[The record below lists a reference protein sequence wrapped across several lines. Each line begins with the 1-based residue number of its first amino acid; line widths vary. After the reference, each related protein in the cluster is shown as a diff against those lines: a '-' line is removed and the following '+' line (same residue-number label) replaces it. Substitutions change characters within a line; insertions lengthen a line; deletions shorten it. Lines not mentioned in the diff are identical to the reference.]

1 MSPNRRPPE
10 PAPRPIEP
18 AGFFT
23 GVKLRPVI
31 AGVIVDYVATYVIDM
46 TYLFVFYQK
55 EFSEGGRT
63 FEEALE
69 KALDQ
74 MLSSP
79 EGLLALGIIGAIG
92 TALGGYV
99 AGRLARADEV
109 KHGALVGV
117 VSLILGVLH
126 ASMAGQPISLPYW
139 YELLAYIIAVP
150 AGALGGYF
158 SSSSPRFKEGPL

>member
-1 MSPNRRPPE
+1 MSPNHRPPE
-10 PAPRPIEP
+10 PAPRPIGP

-31 AGVIVDYVATYVIDM
+31 AGVIVDYVATYVLGM
-46 TYLFVFYQK
+46 VYLIVFYQK
-55 EFSEGGRT
+55 EFSEGVRT
-63 FEEALE
+63 FEEAVE

-79 EGLLALGIIGAIG
+79 ESFLALGIIGAVG

-99 AGRLARADEV
+99 AGRLAQAHEV
-109 KHGALVGV
+109 KHGALVGL
-117 VSLILGVLH
+117 VSLILGVLQT
-126 ASMAGQPISLPYW
+126 SVTGQPIPLPYW

-158 SSSSPRFKEGPL
+158 ARREMPSRLSA

>member
-1 MSPNRRPPE
+1 MSPDHRPPE
-10 PAPRPIEP
+10 PAPRPIGP
-18 AGFFT
+18 TGFFT
-23 GVKLRPVI
+23 GVKLWPVI
-31 AGVIVDYVATYVIDM
+31 AGVVSDYVATYVLGM
-46 TYLFVFYQK
+46 AYLIVVYQK

-63 FEEALE
+63 FEQALE
-69 KALDQ
+69 RALDQ

-99 AGRLARADEV
+99 AARLARAHEV

-117 VSLILGVLH
+117 VSLILGALQ
-126 ASMAGQPISLPYW
+126 ASMAAQPISLPYW
-139 YELLAYIIAVP
+139 YELLAYIVAVP

-158 SSSSPRFKEGPL
+158 ARREMPLRLST

>member
-1 MSPNRRPPE
+1 MSPNHRPPE
-10 PAPRPIEP
+10 PAPRPIGP

-31 AGVIVDYVATYVIDM
+31 AGVIVDYVATYVLGM
-46 TYLFVFYQK
+46 VYLIVFYQK
-55 EFSEGGRT
+55 EFSKGGRT
-63 FEEALE
+63 FEEAVE

-79 EGLLALGIIGAIG
+79 ESFLALGIIGAVG

-99 AGRLARADEV
+99 AGRLAQAHEV
-109 KHGALVGV
+109 KHGALVGL
-117 VSLILGVLH
+117 VSLILGVLQT
-126 ASMAGQPISLPYW
+126 SVTGQPIPLPYW

-158 SSSSPRFKEGPL
+158 ARREMPSRLSA

>member
-1 MSPNRRPPE
+1 MSPNHRPPE
-10 PAPRPIEP
+10 PAPRPIGP

-31 AGVIVDYVATYVIDM
+31 AGVIVDYVATYVLGM
-46 TYLFVFYQK
+46 VYLIVFYQK
-55 EFSEGGRT
+55 EFSKGGRT
-63 FEEALE
+63 FEEAVE

-79 EGLLALGIIGAIG
+79 EGLLALGIIGAVG

-99 AGRLARADEV
+99 AGRLAQAHEV
-109 KHGALVGV
+109 KHGALVGL
-117 VSLILGVLH
+117 VSLILGVLQT
-126 ASMAGQPISLPYW
+126 SVTGQPIPLPYW

-158 SSSSPRFKEGPL
+158 ARREMPSRLSA

>member
-1 MSPNRRPPE
+1 MSPNHRPPE
-10 PAPRPIEP
+10 PAPRPIGP

-31 AGVIVDYVATYVIDM
+31 AGVIVDYVATYVLGM
-46 TYLFVFYQK
+46 VYLIVFYQK
-55 EFSEGGRT
+55 EFSKGGRT
-63 FEEALE
+63 FEEAVE

-79 EGLLALGIIGAIG
+79 EGLLALGIIGAVG

-99 AGRLARADEV
+99 AGRLARAHEV
-109 KHGALVGV
+109 KHGALVGL
-117 VSLILGVLH
+117 VSLILGVLQT
-126 ASMAGQPISLPYW
+126 SVTGQPIPLPYW

-158 SSSSPRFKEGPL
+158 SRSSP

>member
-1 MSPNRRPPE
+1 MSPNHRPPE
-10 PAPRPIEP
+10 PAPRPIGP

-31 AGVIVDYVATYVIDM
+31 AGVIVDYVATYVLGM
-46 TYLFVFYQK
+46 VYLIVFYQK
-55 EFSEGGRT
+55 EFSKGGRT
-63 FEEALE
+63 FEEAVE

-79 EGLLALGIIGAIG
+79 EGLLALGIIGAVG

-99 AGRLARADEV
+99 AGRLAQAHEV
-109 KHGALVGV
+109 KHGALVGL
-117 VSLILGVLH
+117 VSLILGVLQ
-126 ASMAGQPISLPYW
+126 ASVTGQPIPLPYW

-158 SSSSPRFKEGPL
+158 ARREMPSRLSA